1 MPATAG
7 QLRLRQGS
15 ASGRRSRRR
24 RVPQAAA
31 LGGHHV
37 EHPEAGPGERGH
49 AGLAVPRETGD
60 GRRDVAAGSV
70 SGGDQDGAA
79 TAPADLAPPRGPE
92 SRAEPLSEPR
102 QCSARRPSSDDA
114 DNDDGA
120 LQELSQQ

>member
-1 MPATAG
+1 MSATPG

-15 ASGRRSRRR
+15 ASDRRPRRR
-24 RVPQAAA
+24 RVSQAAA

-60 GRRDVAAGSV
+60 GRRDVAAGPV
-70 SGGDQDGAA
+70 SGGDQDRAA

-92 SRAEPLSEPR
+92 SRAESLPESR
-102 QCSARRPSSDDA
+102 QCSARCPSSDDA
-114 DNDDGA
+114 DDDDDGA
-120 LQELSQQ
+120 LQEFS